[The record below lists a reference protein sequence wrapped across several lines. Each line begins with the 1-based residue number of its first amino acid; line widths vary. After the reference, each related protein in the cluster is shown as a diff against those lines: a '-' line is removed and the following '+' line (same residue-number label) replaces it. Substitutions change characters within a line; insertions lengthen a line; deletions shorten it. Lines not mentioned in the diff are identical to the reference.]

1 MLHRVVQVAFA
12 AVVFSALSF
21 AAAPAATAHTSL
33 VSTSPENG
41 AVLSS
46 PPEEIVFTF
55 SEALLPDFV
64 RFLRISDTG
73 EAEDLGVTEIDG
85 AVARLDW
92 PRGLPGGEWT
102 VEYRVVSQ
110 DGHPVIGSIA
120 FTYASASPTPTP
132 TPSPTSA
139 TPTPSPTTTPSPTS
153 TPTPSPTDTPTSDPT
168 VEPAA
173 DTEGSTVGWLIA
185 GIAVIVLAFVVI
197 IGLVVR
203 NRR

>member
-1 MLHRVVQVAFA
+1 MLHRVVRVFFA
-12 AVVFSALSF
+12 AVVFSALGF
-21 AAAPAATAHTSL
+21 AIAPAATAHTSL

-41 AVLSS
+41 AVLSTA
-46 PPEEIVFTF
+46 PEEIVFTF

-73 EAEDLGVTEIDG
+73 DVEDLGITEVDG
-85 AVARLDW
+85 AIARLDW

-120 FTYASASPTPTP
+120 FTYDSATPTPTP
-132 TPSPTSA
+132 TPTPTSA
-139 TPTPSPTTTPSPTS
+139 TPTPSPTGTPEPTS
-153 TPTPSPTDTPTSDPT
+153 PVTPTPTDTPTSEPT

-185 GIAVIVLAFVVI
+185 GIAVIVLAFIVI